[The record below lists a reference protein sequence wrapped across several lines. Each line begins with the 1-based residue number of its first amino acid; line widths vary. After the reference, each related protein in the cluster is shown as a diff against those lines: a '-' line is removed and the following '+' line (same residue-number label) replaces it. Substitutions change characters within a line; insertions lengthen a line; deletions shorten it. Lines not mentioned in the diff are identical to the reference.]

1 MLFNSLHFLVFFPV
15 VVLIFLIIPGKFRSM
30 WLLVSSYYF
39 YMSWNPKYALLMAF
53 STVST
58 YLTGLFLNKV
68 SEKTEEKNEIRYK
81 KLCVAVSFFINLGI
95 LFFFK
100 YFDFALENVNRV
112 LEALNVTVLEKPF
125 DVLLPVGISFYTFQ
139 ALGYTVDV
147 YRGDIKAEKNLIRYA
162 LFVSFFPQLVAGPI
176 ERSENL
182 LVQIQTIKKRR
193 LWNKERIRDGL
204 LLMLWGFFQ
213 KLMIADRAAIAVNAV
228 YNQYHAFGGGEI
240 ILATLLF
247 AFQIYCDFDAY
258 TNIARGAARVCGFEL
273 MANFRQPYFA
283 TSIADFWRR
292 WHVSLSSWFRDY
304 LYIPLGGSRVSAVK
318 NWMNLMITFLI
329 SGAWHGASWHFILWG
344 GLHGA
349 YQVAGKWKNSLL
361 NRIRTVLGIEKEV
374 HLPKLLQMAVTFALV
389 VFAWMLFRV
398 NSLRDLK
405 EMLLIVVNQPFVKD
419 FAAMNMSKV
428 EWVLLLI
435 SLMILMLVDILQAK
449 NISVNRLVVNRPAVV
464 RVLFYT
470 AGIGSIVIFGVY
482 GVAYDASQFLYF
494 QF

>member
-1 MLFNSLHFLVFFPV
+1 M
-15 VVLIFLIIPGKFRSM
+15 
-30 WLLVSSYYF
+30 
-39 YMSWNPKYALLMAF
+39 
-53 STVST
+53 
-58 YLTGLFLNKV
+58 
-68 SEKTEEKNEIRYK
+68 
-81 KLCVAVSFFINLGI
+81 
-95 LFFFK
+95 
-100 YFDFALENVNRV
+100 
-112 LEALNVTVLEKPF
+112 
-125 DVLLPVGISFYTFQ
+125 
-139 ALGYTVDV
+139 
-147 YRGDIKAEKNLIRYA
+147 
-162 LFVSFFPQLVAGPI
+162 
-176 ERSENL
+176 
-182 LVQIQTIKKRR
+182 
-193 LWNKERIRDGL
+193 
-204 LLMLWGFFQ
+204 
-213 KLMIADRAAIAVNAV
+213 
-228 YNQYHAFGGGEI
+228 
-240 ILATLLF
+240 
-247 AFQIYCDFDAY
+247 
-258 TNIARGAARVCGFEL
+258 
-273 MANFRQPYFA
+273 
-283 TSIADFWRR
+283 
-292 WHVSLSSWFRDY
+292 
-304 LYIPLGGSRVSAVK
+304 SAVR

-435 SLMILMLVDILQAK
+435 SLTILMLVDILQSK
-449 NISVNRLVVNRPAVV
+449 NISVNRLIVNCPAVV

>member
-58 YLTGLFLNKV
+58 YFTGLFLDKV
-68 SEKTEEKNEIRYK
+68 SEKAEEKNEIRYK

-182 LVQIQTIKKRR
+182 LVQIQTIEKKR

-304 LYIPLGGSRVSAVK
+304 LYIPLGGSRVSALR
-318 NWMNLMITFLI
+318 NWMNLMLTFLV

-361 NRIRTVLGIEKEV
+361 NRIRIVLGIEKEI

-435 SLMILMLVDILQAK
+435 SLTILMLVDILRSK

>member
-1 MLFNSLHFLVFFPV
+1 MKYWRGYLTAGILALITVGLMLIAERFSQLVDMVYPYVTREVQTILAGWSSTVGFTLWQVLVVAMVLAV
-15 VVLIFLIIPGKFRSM
+15 VVTLVLAITLKKSIVQ
-30 WLLVSSYYF
+30 WLGWV
-39 YMSWNPKYALLMAF
+39 
-53 STVST
+53 
-58 YLTGLFLNKV
+58 
-68 SEKTEEKNEIRYK
+68 
-81 KLCVAVSFFINLGI
+81 
-95 LFFFK
+95 
-100 YFDFALENVNRV
+100 
-112 LEALNVTVLEKPF
+112 
-125 DVLLPVGISFYTFQ
+125 
-139 ALGYTVDV
+139 
-147 YRGDIKAEKNLIRYA
+147 
-162 LFVSFFPQLVAGPI
+162 
-176 ERSENL
+176 
-182 LVQIQTIKKRR
+182 
-193 LWNKERIRDGL
+193 
-204 LLMLWGFFQ
+204 
-213 KLMIADRAAIAVNAV
+213 
-228 YNQYHAFGGGEI
+228 
-240 ILATLLF
+240 
-247 AFQIYCDFDAY
+247 
-258 TNIARGAARVCGFEL
+258 L

-304 LYIPLGGSRVSAVK
+304 LYIPLGGSRVSAVR
-318 NWMNLMITFLI
+318 NWMNLMITFLV

-361 NRIRTVLGIEKEV
+361 NRIRIVLGIEKEI

-435 SLMILMLVDILQAK
+435 SLTILMLVDILQSK
-449 NISVNRLVVNRPAVV
+449 NISVNRLIVNCPAVV

>member
-374 HLPKLLQMAVTFALV
+374 RLPKLLQMAVTFALV

-435 SLMILMLVDILQAK
+435 SLTILMLVDILQSK
-449 NISVNRLVVNRPAVV
+449 NISVNRLIVNCPAVV

>member
-58 YLTGLFLNKV
+58 YFTGLFLDKV
-68 SEKTEEKNEIRYK
+68 SEKAEEKNEIRYK

-182 LVQIQTIKKRR
+182 LVQIQTIEKKR

-304 LYIPLGGSRVSAVK
+304 LYIPLGGSRVSALR
-318 NWMNLMITFLI
+318 NWMNLMLTFLV

-374 HLPKLLQMAVTFALV
+374 CLPKLLQMAVTFAMV

-405 EMLLIVVNQPFVKD
+405 EMLLIVVKQPFVKD

-435 SLMILMLVDILQAK
+435 SLTILMLVDILQSK
-449 NISVNRLVVNRPAVV
+449 NISVNRLIVNRPAVV